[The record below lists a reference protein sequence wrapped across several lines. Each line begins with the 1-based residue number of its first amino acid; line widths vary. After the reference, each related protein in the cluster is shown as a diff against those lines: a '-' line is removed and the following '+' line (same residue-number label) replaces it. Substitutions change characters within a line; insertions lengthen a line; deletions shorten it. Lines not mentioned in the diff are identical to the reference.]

1 MYQPACLKFSVF
13 IQLIVPHLHFP
24 ILWPLSLARYDS
36 RRGKKVFLPCVFGN
50 RERNRKEKKDMLFLL
65 LCLDKVKKA
74 TKFYRQ
80 KSNFR
85 VFKVN
90 IAANVFF
97 NGNFFSFPP
106 KLGGN
111 KMWVSASGDR
121 FFISFSSFFF
131 SFFFYSA
138 TQIMENI

>member
-1 MYQPACLKFSVF
+1 MGRKV
-13 IQLIVPHLHFP
+13 
-24 ILWPLSLARYDS
+24 ILE
-36 RRGKKVFLPCVFGN
+36 FL
-50 RERNRKEKKDMLFLL
+50 
-65 LCLDKVKKA
+65 
-74 TKFYRQ
+74 
-80 KSNFR
+80 
-85 VFKVN
+85 KVN

-131 SFFFYSA
+131 YSA